1 VNRYTTKTLGLELVM
16 IVVTGAFL
24 FPIYIAL
31 MVALKTP
38 HDLAVAP
45 LTPPWPPRFDN
56 FATVWAQSGIAAGL
70 LGSGVIVLVS
80 VVIQIVVGAPAGY
93 ALARRLGRMSNVLYL
108 LFMFGLILPPQL
120 GLIPL
125 FQTIK
130 NLHLVGTY
138 FSLLLVYAGSS
149 LPFTVFLFT
158 GFIRVLPTEYEY
170 AAFADGASRIQA
182 FSLVVFPLL
191 RPVIGTVVILDAIG
205 VWNDF
210 LTPLLFLGGS
220 TITTVPLAV
229 YSYVDQYT
237 TQWNLLFAAMLVGI
251 LPILGAFVLLQRYV
265 IRGFVPSLK

>member
-1 VNRYTTKTLGLELVM
+1 MNRYTTKTFGLELVM
-16 IVVTGAFL
+16 IAATAAFL
-24 FPIYIAL
+24 FPIYVAL

-45 LTPPWPPRFDN
+45 LAPPWPPAFDN
-56 FATVWAQSGIAAGL
+56 ITTVWTQSGIGSGL
-70 LGSGVIVLVS
+70 LGSSFIVVVS
-80 VVIQIVVGAPAGY
+80 VVLQVVVGAPAGY
-93 ALARRLGRMSNVLYL
+93 ALARRLGRTSTALYL

-125 FQTIK
+125 FQTVK
-130 NLHLVGTY
+130 NLHLLGTY
-138 FSLLLVYAGSS
+138 FALVLVYAGSL

-170 AAFADGASRIQA
+170 AAFADGASRLQA
-182 FSLVVFPLL
+182 FRMVVFPLL

-210 LTPLLFLGGS
+210 FTPLLYLGGG
-220 TITTVPLAV
+220 TYTTVPLAI

-251 LPILGAFVLLQRYV
+251 LPILIAFIILQRYV
-265 IRGFVPSLK
+265 IKGFVPSLK